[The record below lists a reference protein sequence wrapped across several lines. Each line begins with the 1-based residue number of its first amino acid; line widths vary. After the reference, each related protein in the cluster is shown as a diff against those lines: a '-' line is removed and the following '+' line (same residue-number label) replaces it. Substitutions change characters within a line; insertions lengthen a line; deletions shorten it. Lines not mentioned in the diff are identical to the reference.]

1 MTRVVHSFV
10 VKRVLRLSFL
20 LPLPRHETHFLFPAF
35 CLFLPANPVFA
46 RHPSSRLS
54 LCFPMERGIDPSRRS
69 CQLRRVSPTVSAL
82 LAGNREGQTEWV
94 ASSERRASIQLS
106 AFRRQT
112 RWDLGFCFETKEI
125 IRRIVAAHRAN
136 GASGRKQIFWTPP
149 AKLLFRLQTYPRH
162 D

>member
-10 VKRVLRLSFL
+10 VKRVLRFSFI
-20 LPLPRHETHFLFPAF
+20 LPLPRHERHFFFPAF

-54 LCFPMERGIDPSRRS
+54 LCFPMERGIDASRRS
-69 CQLRRVSPTVSAL
+69 RQLRRVSPTASAL
-82 LAGNREGQTEWV
+82 LAGNREGQAEWV
-94 ASSERRASIQLS
+94 ASSERGASIQLS

-112 RWDLGFCFETKEI
+112 QWDLGLCFKTKET

-136 GASGRKQIFWTPP
+136 GASARKQIFWTPP
-149 AKLLFRLQTYPRH
+149 AKLPFRLQTYPRH